1 MLFSLLIGGIKVA
14 TAVICEFNPFH
25 NGHKY
30 LLEKAKK
37 ITGQPIIAIMSG
49 SFTQRGEVAVTD
61 KFSRAKI
68 ALENGADLVVELP
81 TVYAVSNA
89 QRFAS
94 CGVHIAKAFDC
105 VDALAFGC
113 ESESADLL
121 LSASNAVEDERVSAL
136 IKDEMKSGNYYPRA
150 LENAVRTV
158 FGDETADVL
167 TSPNNILAV
176 EYIKS
181 LGKGK
186 VKPLPILRTGVD
198 HDSEVTVE
206 SFASASQVR
215 KMLRAGESAESFV
228 PTVPCEITYPKL
240 LERAVICKLRS
251 MQVEDFAK
259 LADIG
264 EGLENR
270 IYRAVNECNSLEAII
285 DFVKTKRYTHAR
297 IRRIITSAFLGI
309 TEEMQNTPVE
319 YARVLGFTKAGAS
332 LLKSCRLE
340 VVTSV
345 SEGLKNGG
353 NIEKLLKADVLATD
367 ISALAYKNINRCGI
381 DYTTPVIKLN

>member
-1 MLFSLLIGGIKVA
+1 MAI
-14 TAVICEFNPFH
+14 AVICEFNPFH

-37 ITGQPIIAIMSG
+37 ITDQPIIAIMSG

-61 KFSRAKI
+61 KFSRAKT

-94 CGVHIAKAFDC
+94 CGTHIAKAFDC
-105 VDALAFGC
+105 VDTLAFGC

-121 LSASNAVEDERVSAL
+121 LSASKAVDDERVSAL
-136 IKDEMKSGNYYPRA
+136 IKEEMKSGNYYPRA

-181 LGKGK
+181 LGDGR
-186 VKPLPILRTGVD
+186 VKPLPILRTGVQ
-198 HDSEVTVE
+198 HDSDVIVKN
-206 SFASASQVR
+206 FASASQVR
-215 KMLRAGESAESFV
+215 KMLRTGENAEEFV
-228 PTVPCEITYPKL
+228 PVVPCEITYPEL

-251 MQVEDFAK
+251 MKIEDFAK
-259 LADIG
+259 LADVS
-264 EGLENR
+264 EGIENR
-270 IYRAVNECNSLEAII
+270 IYRAVNECSSVEEII
-285 DFVKTKRYTHAR
+285 GFVKTKRYTHAR
-297 IRRIITSAFLGI
+297 IRRIIISAFLGV

-319 YARVLGFTKAGAS
+319 YARVLGFTKEGAT
-332 LLKSCRLE
+332 LLKSCKLE
-340 VVTSV
+340 VITSV
-345 SEGLKNGG
+345 SDALKKGG
-353 NIEKLLKADVLATD
+353 NIEKFLNIDVMATD
-367 ISALAYKNINRCGI
+367 VSAVAYKNIKSCGA
-381 DYTTPVIKLN
+381 DFTTPVIKSFN